1 MQNEEFDV
9 RNIYTIFSKIRKSYL
24 PCDSF
29 VRRYTSPLSYHI
41 SMSFFRIVV
50 GSDSE
55 SDSEGDHSDGYDG
68 APDCSCGRCPGG
80 GFGLFMSQFFFGSYA
95 YDPWANRR
103 EKSSASESREKMT
116 MRKFNDVKDKVDH
129 ALLEKTKVGSI
140 SNLFVVLFFNYLP

>member
-1 MQNEEFDV
+1 M
-9 RNIYTIFSKIRKSYL
+9 
-24 PCDSF
+24 
-29 VRRYTSPLSYHI
+29 

-55 SDSEGDHSDGYDG
+55 SESEGYLSDEYDG

-80 GFGLFMSQFFFGSYA
+80 GFGLFMSQLFVDSYA

-103 EKSSASESREKMT
+103 EKSSASEWREKMA
-116 MRKFNDVKDKVDH
+116 MRKFNDVKDQVDH

-140 SNLFVVLFFNYLP
+140 LFSVLSFNYLP